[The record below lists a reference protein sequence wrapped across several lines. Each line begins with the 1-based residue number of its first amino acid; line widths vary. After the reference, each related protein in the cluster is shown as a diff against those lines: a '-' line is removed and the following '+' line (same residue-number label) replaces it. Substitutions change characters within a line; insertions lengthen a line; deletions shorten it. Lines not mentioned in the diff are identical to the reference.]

1 MELNLE
7 QLKSIARTEHLKTIQ
22 SLKLEGLELSSCFKL
37 LLREIGTSI
46 FILSLRNNALA
57 SINITLGFTNLRKLD
72 LSTNLLTDIGS
83 KELWETMPRLQVLY
97 LHDNLLENWDTFTSL
112 SFLPQIV
119 HLTLFNNPCI
129 HLPQYRKFMLSS
141 LPGLLAL
148 DFHIATQEE
157 RLGIYMPDPEKSK
170 IWIQDVADIKSFRTH
185 MYRLRRK
192 WEKCSPSIKIQS
204 LWRRYHVRKHMGGH
218 MSERDRHAITIQ
230 KHVRGW
236 LLRLHLR
243 RDLEKMLRESK
254 DDYLLYTPEQY
265 VLYKAVQKIENA
277 YRRYRI
283 LRSFRK
289 KRYIAATKI
298 ASAWRRRKTS
308 RYGLPILKNK
318 KFYVLKSQQRTLICM
333 LRAIAMYNPDVY
345 HPANSIFD
353 RMAPEFFEKV
363 QKKPNGY
370 SFAELFNRISE
381 CKTIKVVRFP
391 DIENLPYSPIPLLQM
406 LKWIRSAKILNSGN
420 EKPIKNLSISKK
432 YCSPEEFAKLN
443 KFHIRGSIITQEERK
458 KFKSINL
465 NLDEYLDFIE
475 FEAPNLVF
483 LQELFL
489 MILDYN
495 RLVFSKDLPIF
506 QPIFKISLDR
516 VKAACTVQACYRGY
530 RVRKRNF
537 LAKLAIERRA
547 VYCIQR
553 WWRSIRFTH
562 RIKYLVKLRKI
573 LKDFSMPVVYMQEH
587 LFQYLSESNSSFK
600 FLEQNFGFYCSGD
613 TCYITHVNRKRFVP
627 EWVGCSFQVEMT
639 GNFAVSEEEKTLQ
652 AVVLSGAK
660 VEIVNLLSEISDK
673 PPVANAQIRFI
684 KLEFKSVE
692 EVKRRVSVLF
702 LKTLDYRT
710 GSYVPFFTRK
720 MLTHPFLMSKLRNIW
735 KMRSINPTD
744 TCPAIDILIKALNPA
759 EEKIKIPTQP
769 HIPES
774 TTSPVPVES
783 LSPIIKPEILADFV
797 TERSDA
803 AKSQQITNEDIIR
816 QRVKYARE
824 DNLRRHAELKFA
836 KQMELETKVSVF
848 REEKDHTNEIL
859 SFRRDFE
866 EKELELKRT
875 FIEAQ
880 NRRRQI
886 YQNEKIFIKQFAQA
900 KNMIGKLM
908 KNSELQRHKAKSAQ
922 EVKEKVVE
930 VKQKNKERRELVQ
943 AILFEKFKTKKTL

>member
-1 MELNLE
+1 MALNIE

-37 LLREIGTSI
+37 LLHEIGISI
-46 FILSLRNNALA
+46 FLLSLRNNALTT
-57 SINITLGFTNLRKLD
+57 IDITLGFTNLRKLD
-72 LSTNLLTDIGS
+72 LSTNLLSNIGS

-129 HLPQYRKFMLSS
+129 HLPQYRKYMLSS

-157 RLGIYMPDPEKSK
+157 RLGIYIPNPDKSK
-170 IWIQDVADIKSFRTH
+170 IWIQDSNDMKSFYTH
-185 MYRLRRK
+185 MYKLRRK

-204 LWRRYHVRKHMGGH
+204 LWRRYYVRKHIGGH

-243 RDLEKMLRESK
+243 KDLEKMLKESK

-265 VLYKAVQKIENA
+265 ILYKAVQKIENA

-283 LRSFRK
+283 LRSFRM

-298 ASAWRRRKTS
+298 ASMWRRRKTS

-318 KFYVLKSQQRTLICM
+318 TFYVLKSQQRTLICM
-333 LRAIAMYNPDVY
+333 LRAIAMYNPNVY

-370 SFAELFNRISE
+370 SFTELFNRISE

-391 DIENLPYSPIPLLQM
+391 DIENLPYSSIPLLQM
-406 LKWIRSAKILNSGN
+406 LKWVRSAKILNSGN
-420 EKPIKNLSISKK
+420 EKTIKNLSISKK
-432 YCSPEEFAKLN
+432 FCTPEEFVKLN
-443 KFHIRGSIITQEERK
+443 KFHTRGSTITQEERK
-458 KFKSINL
+458 KFKSISL
-465 NLDEYLDFIE
+465 NLDEYLDLIE
-475 FEAPNLVF
+475 FQAPNLVF

-506 QPIFKISLDR
+506 LPIFKISLDR
-516 VKAACTVQACYRGY
+516 VKAACTVQACFRGY
-530 RVRKRNF
+530 RVRKNNL

-553 WWRSIRFTH
+553 WWRTIRYTH
-562 RIKYLVKLRKI
+562 RMKYLVKLKKI
-573 LKDFSMPVVYMQEH
+573 LKEFSIPIVYMQEH
-587 LFQYLSESNSSFK
+587 LFQYLIESTSSFK
-600 FLEQNFGFYCSGD
+600 FLEQNFGFYCTGD
-613 TCYITHVNRKRFVP
+613 TVYITHVNRKRFIP
-627 EWVGCSFQVEMT
+627 EWIGCNFQVEIT
-639 GNFAVSEEEKTLQ
+639 GNFTVSEEEKTLQ

-660 VEIVNLLSEISDK
+660 LEIVNLQDEVLDK
-673 PPVANAQIRFI
+673 PPIADAQIRFI
-684 KLEFKSVE
+684 KLEYKNVE
-692 EVKRRVSVLF
+692 EVRRRVSVLF

-720 MLTHPFLMSKLRNIW
+720 TLAHPFLMSKLRSIW
-735 KMRSINPTD
+735 KLRNINPTD
-744 TCPAIDILIKALNPA
+744 TCPAINILIKALNPA
-759 EEKIKIPTQP
+759 AEKIKIPTQP
-769 HIPES
+769 HIPKS
-774 TTSPVPVES
+774 SISPIPIVS
-783 LSPIIKPEILADFV
+783 LSPIIKNEIPTDLI
-797 TERSDA
+797 TERNDIA
-803 AKSQQITNEDIIR
+803 RSQQITDDDILR
-816 QRVKYARE
+816 QRVKHARE
-824 DNLRRHAELKFA
+824 ENIRRYAELKLA

-848 REEKDHTNEIL
+848 REDKEHTNEIL
-859 SFRRDFE
+859 SFRRNFE
-866 EKELELKRT
+866 ERELELKRS

-880 NRRRQI
+880 NRRKQI
-886 YQNEKIFIKQFAQA
+886 FLNEKMFIKQFAQA

-908 KNSELQRHKAKSAQ
+908 KNSEIQRHKAKSAQ
-922 EVKEKVVE
+922 EVKEKVIE
-930 VKQKNKERRELVQ
+930 VKQKNKEHRELVQ
-943 AILFEKFKTKKTL
+943 AILFEKFKTKKIL